1 MRRFWWIVFLSLEG
15 FLLVAFLAGFLAQ
28 WIDPRTFWWPQLF
41 AIALPHLSILVFLG
55 AIILAVARKWRLM
68 SLHAFLLL
76 LVASRF
82 FSLHGPEDA
91 AIDEAASLR
100 VASYNLGH
108 FDMFSQ
114 VEQAKKLGEVLQLL
128 YPDVIGLQ
136 EFMVRFRGE
145 QLRIRNMPYVANKI
159 DSLGYQSV
167 ATVSHDVSTTFQP
180 ILSRSEK
187 LEQTEQVRMPVQEPG
202 YNEMGVMRMKFRW
215 QDREAVFYN
224 LHLRTFGEK
233 KPWLDSSMSP
243 FGLEFWSFYL
253 KQYRDAFQ
261 HRAWQAD
268 QIHKLVAAETL
279 PVIIGGDFNS
289 TPHNWAFHRIATGM
303 KDVFA
308 EAGNKRQASY
318 HASFP
323 LVRIDQLLVSPHW
336 SVYRAEIPSLQYSD
350 HRPLLVVLGL
360 DESR

>member
-1 MRRFWWIVFLSLEG
+1 M
-15 FLLVAFLAGFLAQ
+15 AFLAGFLAQ
-28 WIDPRTFWWPQLF
+28 WIDPRTLWWPQLF
-41 AIALPHLSILVFLG
+41 AIALPHLSILVLVV
-55 AIILAVARKWRLM
+55 AIIFTAARKWGLM
-68 SLHAFLLL
+68 ALHAFLVL
-76 LVASRF
+76 LVSSRF
-82 FSLHGPEDA
+82 LSMPFSVDSSV
-91 AIDEAASLR
+91 DEARSLR
-100 VASYNLGH
+100 IASYNLGH

-145 QLRIRNMPYVANKI
+145 QLRIRNLPYVANKI
-159 DSLGYQSV
+159 DSLGFQSV
-167 ATVSHDVSTTFQP
+167 ANVSHDVSTTFQP

-187 LEQTEQVRMPVQEPG
+187 LDQVEQVRMQVQEPG

-215 QDREAVFYN
+215 QNREAVYYN

-243 FGLEFWSFYL
+243 LGLEFWLFYL
-253 KQYRDAFQ
+253 KQYRDAFR

-268 QIHKLVAAETL
+268 QIHKLVQAETL
-279 PVIIGGDFNS
+279 PVIVGGDFNS

-303 KDVFA
+303 KDAFA
-308 EAGNKRQASY
+308 EAGNKREASY
-318 HASFP
+318 HTNFP
-323 LVRIDQLLVSPHW
+323 LVRIDQFLVSPHW
-336 SVYRAEIPSLQYSD
+336 TVYRAEIPRLQYSD

-360 DESR
+360 SDEP